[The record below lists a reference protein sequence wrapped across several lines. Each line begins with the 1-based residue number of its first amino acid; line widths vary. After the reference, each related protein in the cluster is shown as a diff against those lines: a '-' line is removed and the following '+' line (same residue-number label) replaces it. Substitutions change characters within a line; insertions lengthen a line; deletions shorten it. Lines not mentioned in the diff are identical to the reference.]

1 MERNLISMAREI
13 EQLRAEQMNADRRAR
28 GLGELSLSL
37 HLFLSIFLLL
47 SLGIRGLIL
56 GDF

>member
-1 MERNLISMAREI
+1 MAREI

>member
-1 MERNLISMAREI
+1 MAREI

-37 HLFLSIFLLL
+37 SSSLSVHLSSSLSRDQGTHTRGFLAY
-47 SLGIRGLIL
+47 
-56 GDF
+56 